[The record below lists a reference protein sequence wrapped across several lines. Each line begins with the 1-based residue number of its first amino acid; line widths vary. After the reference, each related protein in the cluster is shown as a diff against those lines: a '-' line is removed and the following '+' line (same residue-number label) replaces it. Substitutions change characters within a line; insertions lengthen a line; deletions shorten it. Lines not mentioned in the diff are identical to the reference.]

1 MRLLLHNT
9 NRRRGM
15 EPQKPTKAIRK
26 DQVWS
31 KRSIHLRS
39 HIDSLGLKKTQ
50 RLDAHALVKVFFF
63 RRSLRLKLTDTYL
76 AKVWQMSLRNVQNRL
91 QQLERAGLIKRLT
104 GKAKRTVEGFR
115 QERRIVLLVGK
126 KSQQLNLQAKP
137 AVDNS
142 TQRVKAKPKMPFVD
156 YLALQAKV
164 SKGSFAFF
172 LRQNNANP
180 KTMGYL
186 LSHIHQRI
194 RNRPDVL
201 ESVLFDAESQKI
213 KDSRLIG
220 FMVNEIKARVPA

>member
-1 MRLLLHNT
+1 
-9 NRRRGM
+9 M
-15 EPQKPTKAIRK
+15 EPRKPTKAIRK

-63 RRSLRLKLTDTYL
+63 RRSLRLKLSDTYL

-91 QQLERAGLIKRLT
+91 QQLEQAGLIKRLT
-104 GKAKRTVEGFR
+104 AKAKRTAEGFR
-115 QERRIVLLVGK
+115 QDRQIVLLVGK
-126 KSQQLNLQAKP
+126 KSQQLSLQAKP

-142 TQRVKAKPKMPFVD
+142 TQRVKAKPKMPYVD

-164 SKGSFAFF
+164 SKGSFAFW
-172 LRQNNANP
+172 LRQNNASP

-186 LSHIHQRI
+186 LGSVHQRI
-194 RNRPDVL
+194 QNRPDIL
-201 ESVLFDAESQKI
+201 ESILFDAEEKKVKGRQLVGYVVSE
-213 KDSRLIG
+213 
-220 FMVNEIKARVPA
+220 VKARI

>member
-1 MRLLLHNT
+1 MPN
-9 NRRRGM
+9 
-15 EPQKPTKAIRK
+15 KPTKAIRK

-63 RRSLRLKLTDTYL
+63 RRSLRLKLSDTYL

-91 QQLERAGLIKRLT
+91 QQLEQAGLIKRLT
-104 GKAKRTVEGFR
+104 SKAKRTADGFR
-115 QERRIVLLVGK
+115 RDRLLVLLVGK
-126 KSQQLNLQAKP
+126 KSQQRSLQAKP

-194 RNRPDVL
+194 RNRPDTL
-201 ESVLFDAESQKI
+201 ESILFDAEAQKL

-220 FMVNEIKARVPA
+220 FMVNEIKARTVL

>member
-1 MRLLLHNT
+1 
-9 NRRRGM
+9 M
-15 EPQKPTKAIRK
+15 EPHYPTKAIRK

-39 HIDSLGLKKTQ
+39 HIDSLRLKKTQ
-50 RLDAHALVKVFFF
+50 QLDAHALVKVFFF

-91 QQLERAGLIKRLT
+91 QQLEQAGLIKRLT
-104 GKAKRTVEGFR
+104 GKAKRTAEGFR
-115 QERRIVLLVGK
+115 QDRRIVLLVGK

-137 AVDNS
+137 AVDKS
-142 TQRVKAKPKMPFVD
+142 TPQVKAKSKMPFVD
-156 YLALQAKV
+156 YLSLQAKV
-164 SKGSFAFF
+164 SKGSFAFW

-194 RNRPDVL
+194 YNRPDTL
-201 ESVLFDAESQKI
+201 ESILWDAEGQKLRDSQ
-213 KDSRLIG
+213 LIG
-220 FMVNEIKARVPA
+220 FVVNEIKLRISA

>member
-1 MRLLLHNT
+1 
-9 NRRRGM
+9 M
-15 EPQKPTKAIRK
+15 EPNKPTKAIRK

-31 KRSIHLRS
+31 NRSIHLRS

-76 AKVWQMSLRNVQNRL
+76 AKFWQMSLRNVQNRL
-91 QQLERAGLIKRLT
+91 QQLEQAGLIKRLT
-104 GKAKRTVEGFR
+104 GKAKRTADGFR
-115 QERRIVLLVGK
+115 QDRRIVLLVGK

-142 TQRVKAKPKMPFVD
+142 TQQVKAKLKMPYVD
-156 YLALQAKV
+156 YLAIQATV

-186 LSHIHQRI
+186 LSHIH
-194 RNRPDVL
+194 
-201 ESVLFDAESQKI
+201 
-213 KDSRLIG
+213 
-220 FMVNEIKARVPA
+220 

>member
-9 NRRRGM
+9 NGRRGM
-15 EPQKPTKAIRK
+15 EPRKPTKAIRK

-31 KRSIHLRS
+31 KRSIHLRT
-39 HIDSLGLKKTQ
+39 HIDSLALKKTQ
-50 RLDAHALVKVFFF
+50 QLDAHALVKVFFF

-76 AKVWQMSLRNVQNRL
+76 AKLWQMSPRNVQNRL
-91 QQLERAGLIKRLT
+91 QQLEQAGLIKRLT
-104 GKAKRTVEGFR
+104 GKAKRTADGFR
-115 QERRIVLLVGK
+115 RDRLLVLLIGK

-137 AVDNS
+137 SVNNS
-142 TQRVKAKPKMPFVD
+142 TQQVKAKSKMPYVD

-194 RNRPDVL
+194 RNRPDTL
-201 ESVLFDAESQKI
+201 ESILFDAKAQKL

-220 FMVNEIKARVPA
+220 FMVNEIKVRVPA

>member
-1 MRLLLHNT
+1 
-9 NRRRGM
+9 M
-15 EPQKPTKAIRK
+15 EPHYPTKAIRK

-39 HIDSLGLKKTQ
+39 HIDSLRLKKTQ
-50 RLDAHALVKVFFF
+50 QLDAHALVKVFFF
-63 RRSLRLKLTDTYL
+63 RRSLRLKLTDSYL

-91 QQLERAGLIKRLT
+91 QQLEQAGLIKRLT
-104 GKAKRTVEGFR
+104 SKPRRTAGGFR
-115 QERRIVLLVGK
+115 QDRRIVLLVSK
-126 KSQQLNLQAKP
+126 KSQRLNLQAKP

-142 TQRVKAKPKMPFVD
+142 TQRVKAKPKMPYVD
-156 YLALQAKV
+156 YLAIQATV

-172 LRQNNANP
+172 LRQNNANS

-194 RNRPDVL
+194 RNRPDTL
-201 ESVLFDAESQKI
+201 ESILFDAKAQEL

>member
-1 MRLLLHNT
+1 
-9 NRRRGM
+9 M
-15 EPQKPTKAIRK
+15 EPNKPTKAIRK

-31 KRSIHLRS
+31 NRSIHLRS
-39 HIDSLGLKKTQ
+39 HIDSLGLKKMQ
-50 RLDAHALVKVFFF
+50 QLDAHALVKVFFF

-91 QQLERAGLIKRLT
+91 QQLEQAGLIKRLT
-104 GKAKRTVEGFR
+104 GKAKRTAGGFR
-115 QERRIVLLVGK
+115 RDRLLVLLIGK

-142 TQRVKAKPKMPFVD
+142 TQRVKAKPKMPYVD
-156 YLALQAKV
+156 YLSLQAKV

-186 LSHIHQRI
+186 LSYIHQRI

-201 ESVLFDAESQKI
+201 ESVLFDAEAQKLR
-213 KDSRLIG
+213 DSRLIG
-220 FMVNEIKARVPA
+220 FMVNEIKIRIPA

>member
-1 MRLLLHNT
+1 
-9 NRRRGM
+9 M
-15 EPQKPTKAIRK
+15 EPKKPTKAIRK

-31 KRSIHLRS
+31 NRSIHLRS

-50 RLDAHALVKVFFF
+50 QLDAHALVKVFFF
-63 RRSLRLKLTDTYL
+63 RRSLRLKLSDTYL

-91 QQLERAGLIKRLT
+91 QQLEQAGLIKRLT
-104 GKAKRTVEGFR
+104 GKAKRTTDGFR
-115 QERRIVLLVGK
+115 QDRLLVLLVGK

-142 TQRVKAKPKMPFVD
+142 TQRVKAKPKMPYVD
-156 YLALQAKV
+156 YLAIQAKV

-194 RNRPDVL
+194 RNRPDTL
-201 ESVLFDAESQKI
+201 ESILFDAEAQKL